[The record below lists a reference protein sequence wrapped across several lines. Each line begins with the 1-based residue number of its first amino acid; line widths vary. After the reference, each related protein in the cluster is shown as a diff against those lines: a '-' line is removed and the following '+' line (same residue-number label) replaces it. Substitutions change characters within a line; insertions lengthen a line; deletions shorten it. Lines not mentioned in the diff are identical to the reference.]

1 MLRIQCIKKPQVKN
15 QNTEIASSK
24 TRQWIKSLREK
35 KNKIKGI
42 FFPQKA
48 II

>member
-15 QNTEIASSK
+15 QNMEIAPSK
-24 TRQWIKSLREK
+24 TWQWIKSLREK

-48 II
+48 TI